1 MSPVRSAFLGAAA
14 AAAMLAAPALT
25 AAQDD
30 PAQWSSVAAQG
41 AFDLCRADAPDAAKV
56 ADHGEVWGWPTFVP
70 YLEHPLGFKREAG
83 GESRRSFTFGDTTAY
98 VEVTVQ
104 SGEVTS
110 AAPAQVRYF
119 RCNVAANQ
127 PMNGALMAYFTAR
140 YGPPAA
146 KTDQAVVWL
155 SGPAAASADAAG
167 GDDGALKPVIA
178 GATGASITRVE
189 LTRERGLD
197 RAKLSFFE
205 KTGG

>member
-1 MSPVRSAFLGAAA
+1 
-14 AAAMLAAPALT
+14 MLCAPAPT
-25 AAQDD
+25 SAQDD
-30 PAQWSSVAAQG
+30 PVQWSSVAAQG
-41 AFDLCRADAPDAAKV
+41 AFDLCRSDAPDAGKV

-83 GESRRSFTFGDTTAY
+83 GESRRSFTFGDVTAY

-104 SGEVTS
+104 SGEVAS

-127 PMNGALMAYFTAR
+127 PVNASLEAYFTAR

-146 KTDQAVVWL
+146 KTGQSIVWL
-155 SGPAAASADAAG
+155 AGPAAPSADASG

-178 GATGASITRVE
+178 GPAGATITRVE
-189 LTRERGLD
+189 LSRERGLD
-197 RAKLSFFE
+197 RAKLSYFE
-205 KTGG
+205 KVGG

>member
-1 MSPVRSAFLGAAA
+1 MSRSWSAALGAAA
-14 AAAMLAAPALT
+14 CAAILVAPAG
-25 AAQDD
+25 AWAQDD
-30 PAQWSSVAAQG
+30 PVKWSSVAAQG

-83 GESRRSFTFGDTTAY
+83 GESRRSFTFGQVTAY
-98 VEVTVQ
+98 IEVTVQ
-104 SGEVTS
+104 SGQVTS

-127 PMNGALMAYFTAR
+127 QMNASLEAYFTAQ
-140 YGPPAA
+140 YGPPASRSA
-146 KTDQAVVWL
+146 QTVVWL
-155 SGPAAASADAAG
+155 AGPAATSADAAG

-178 GATGASITRVE
+178 GPTGAAITRIE
-189 LTRERGLD
+189 LSRERGLD

-205 KTGG
+205 KVGG